1 MKKELSTLLNTNFVS
16 VKTFIIC
23 SLLVSLDPS
32 IVIGEKK

>member
-1 MKKELSTLLNTNFVS
+1 MKKKLSTPLNTNFVS
-16 VKTFIIC
+16 VKAFIVY